1 MDEKKAYGKQGSGS
15 FRKRP
20 RDQFDNGKRKKHNP
34 NYDHGSTN
42 KPIDTIYRILCPVK
56 KIGSVL
62 GKGGDIVNALRDET
76 HAKIRVADA
85 IPGAEERVII
95 IFNYQSESEKSNP
108 GQDTE
113 NSDTSEL
120 ENTQPNCPAQDALLK
135 IHDRIA
141 ADEILRGGVV
151 QDRTEPDDIV
161 TARILVPKNQVG
173 CLLGKGGNII
183 QQLRTDTG
191 ANIRILPSDHLPRC
205 AMGSDEL
212 VQVSGVPSI
221 TKKALFR
228 ISTLLHQHPN
238 KENPPLE
245 TIIYAS
251 TQGSN
256 RSDSSLPPPFLQG
269 NRVWSPY
276 YSDTRDQPTISRF
289 GRYPDEPLR
298 YPPGSFSRN
307 NFHESEAAEEFS
319 MRILCATVKIG
330 GVIGKGG
337 TNIRQLEQ
345 QTGARIQ
352 VEDTA
357 PDAEERVINI
367 SCKEVPWETRSPTIE
382 AVLQLQSRTSTNS
395 DDGAI
400 TTRLLV
406 PSSKVGSILGKG
418 GDIITEMRRRTR
430 ADIRVY
436 SKDDKPKY
444 TSANEELVQI
454 SGPREFSRD
463 ALAEIASR
471 LRARTFRSENSSFS
485 PASAPAAPF
494 RGVPPFE
501 RISHRGAPSAG
512 NTDTGSTRPGHF
524 RGYTPERFLDRGT
537 SSSSMFGPEK
547 SVGYDYPKAYRQ
559 SYEAQYYHS
568 PSASGYTNKA
578 PAESKIPYGGAT
590 SFGRADISNSEIHQV
605 PGARVKSHDPMLG
618 VPDHVI
624 HGHGPSEYS
633 RPGQGYFPPPYMPSG
648 SQSIPPSQQS
658 IHPC

>member
-590 SFGRADISNSEIHQV
+590 SFGRADISNSEIHQIFPV
-605 PGARVKSHDPMLG
+605 QVGSWSKS
-618 VPDHVI
+618 
-624 HGHGPSEYS
+624 
-633 RPGQGYFPPPYMPSG
+633 
-648 SQSIPPSQQS
+648 
-658 IHPC
+658 